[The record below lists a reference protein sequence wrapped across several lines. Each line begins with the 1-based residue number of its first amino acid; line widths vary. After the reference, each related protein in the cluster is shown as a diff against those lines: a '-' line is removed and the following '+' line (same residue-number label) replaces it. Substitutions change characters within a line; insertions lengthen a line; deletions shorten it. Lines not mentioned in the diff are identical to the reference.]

1 MAFANRKGS
10 AAHPLNLPQ
19 HVAIIMDG
27 NGRWAKQHGL
37 PRTAGHRQGV
47 ETVRMAV
54 RHSLDMNI
62 PVLTLFAF
70 GRENWRRPPQEV
82 RNLQR
87 LFLLALRREVHKLNE
102 HGVKLNIIGERSVYP
117 DFLIKAMDDAEALTA
132 SNSKLILNLAINYS
146 GRWDLACS
154 MKRILAL
161 VQADQIRPED
171 IDDELISQYTH
182 FHHVPEP
189 DLFIRTGG
197 VQRLSNFILWEMAY
211 TELYFIETFWPDFK
225 AEDYQ
230 RAIESFSGRERR
242 FGLTSQQ
249 VEAMEC

>member
-1 MAFANRKGS
+1 MSFANRKGTS
-10 AAHPLNLPQ
+10 AHPLNLPQ

-27 NGRWAKQHGL
+27 NGRWAKQRGL

-47 ETVRMAV
+47 ETVRMVV
-54 RHSLDMNI
+54 RHSLDMKI

-70 GRENWRRPPQEV
+70 GRENWRRPSQEV

-87 LFLLALRREVHKLNE
+87 LFLLALRREVQKLNE
-102 HGVKLNIIGERSVYP
+102 HGVKLKIIGDRSVYP
-117 DFLIKAMDDAEALTA
+117 DMLIKAMRDAEALTA
-132 SNSKLILNLAINYS
+132 SNSKLVLNLAINYS
-146 GRWDLACS
+146 GRWDLTCS
-154 MKRILAL
+154 MKHILGL
-161 VQADQIRPED
+161 VEQGKMRSED
-171 IDDELISQYTH
+171 IDEELISQYTH
-182 FHHVPEP
+182 LNHVPEP

-211 TELYFIETFWPDFK
+211 TELYFTETFWPEFK
-225 AEDYQ
+225 TEDYQ

-249 VEAMEC
+249 VEAMQC